1 VIRVWLL
8 AGRGDE
14 AGARD
19 AAERALAISEPADF
33 GAITMFVLAGLGFL
47 ELGLSRVD
55 EAIEMLERVAK
66 VADESGFDE
75 PTLIPWGPDL
85 VEAYVQAGRGAD
97 ARSAASTLADQCERA
112 GGAFARALAARAD
125 GLVSDRFDEP
135 FSRALELHEQ
145 RPAPFEA
152 ARTELAFGTR
162 LHRAR
167 RRVEAR
173 THLRAALDAFD
184 ELEAAP
190 WAERAR
196 AELRAA
202 GAIERERVYGP
213 DELTAQEMRVALAVA
228 RGAKNREVAAELYLS
243 PKTIEFHLGRVY
255 RKLGIHSRAELAT
268 AVAEGRLES
277 EPDPAASKPR

>member
-1 VIRVWLL
+1 
-8 AGRGDE
+8 
-14 AGARD
+14 
-19 AAERALAISEPADF
+19 
-33 GAITMFVLAGLGFL
+33 
-47 ELGLSRVD
+47 
-55 EAIEMLERVAK
+55 
-66 VADESGFDE
+66 
-75 PTLIPWGPDL
+75 
-85 VEAYVQAGRGAD
+85 
-97 ARSAASTLADQCERA
+97 QCERA

-125 GLVSDRFDEP
+125 GLVAERFDEA

-145 RPAPFEA
+145 RPAPFER

-173 THLRAALDAFD
+173 THLREALGAF
-184 ELEAAP
+184 EHLGAAP

-268 AVAEGRLES
+268 VVAEGRLEPQRS
-277 EPDPAASKPR
+277 DAAPT